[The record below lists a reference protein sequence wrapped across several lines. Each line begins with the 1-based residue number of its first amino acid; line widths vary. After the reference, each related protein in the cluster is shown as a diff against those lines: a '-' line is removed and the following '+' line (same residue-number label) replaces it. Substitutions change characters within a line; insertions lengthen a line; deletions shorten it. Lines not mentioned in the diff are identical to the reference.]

1 MEKFPEFESFL
12 TAISTYKISI
22 TITFVIIVVQ
32 LIILKFL
39 IPRIGR
45 SIEESNLKSNSFQKA
60 KSSLSFIS
68 VAFSFAL
75 ITFVWGFDFK
85 GLMAISASVIA
96 LLGVSLFAG
105 WSILSNVTA
114 FFLLVFH
121 QSYKRGNYIR
131 VILGDNYIE
140 GYISEINLFNT
151 KLITENKEFVV
162 YPNTLLILNPAIINS
177 RERYYTVGKIAD
189 IPEKRNVDQSKGN
202 V

>member
-22 TITFVIIVVQ
+22 TITFVIIVFQ

>member
-114 FFLLVFH
+114 FFLLIFH

-151 KLITENKEFVV
+151 KLITENKEIVV

-189 IPEKRNVDQSKGN
+189 MPDKRNVDQSKE
-202 V
+202 VL